1 MAGPDV
7 YWYRMADGSDDP
19 ASDGGTDVTED
30 VLYRLFRDGRT
41 NALLAWSQVLVL
53 AIVFFESLLDVDYRW
68 ILFVGVVGVVV
79 TIPPLAYRDWRV
91 MLPWELLVMALLP
104 ILVRGAVGG
113 QVGIFAT
120 YLSLAAFA
128 LLVIVELHMFTS
140 LRVTPWFAVGLVVLT
155 TMAAVAVWT
164 IFRWNADRYLGTAF
178 LVDNE
183 TLMLEWL
190 SVTAAGF
197 VAGLLFDSY
206 FRRRDR
212 QLWRSIRRTVGR

>member
-1 MAGPDV
+1 MARPGI
-7 YWYRMADGSDDP
+7 YWYRMSDGSDDS
-19 ASDGGTDVTED
+19 ASAGGTDVAED

-41 NALLAWSQVLVL
+41 NAILAWAQVIVL
-53 AIVFFESLLDVDYRW
+53 ALVFLESVFDVDYRW

-79 TIPPLAYRDWRV
+79 TLPPLVYRDWRI

-104 ILVRGAVGG
+104 ILVRGLVGG
-113 QVGIFAT
+113 QVGTFAT

-128 LLVIVELHMFTS
+128 LVVIVELHMFTT
-140 LRVTPWFAVGLVVLT
+140 LRVTHWFAVGLVVLT

-183 TLMLEWL
+183 TLMVEWL
-190 SVTAAGF
+190 SVTMAGF

-212 QLWRSIRRTVGR
+212 QLWRSIRRTVAR